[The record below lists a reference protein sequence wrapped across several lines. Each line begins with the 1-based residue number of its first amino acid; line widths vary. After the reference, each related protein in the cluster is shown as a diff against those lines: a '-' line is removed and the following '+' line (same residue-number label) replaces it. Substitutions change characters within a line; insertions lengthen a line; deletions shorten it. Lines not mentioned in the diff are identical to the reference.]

1 MTSKTGQASQS
12 LVAIASDNLHM
23 DQQEVTENQM
33 VDQHLTQLENL

>member
-1 MTSKTGQASQS
+1 MTSKTGQASLS
-12 LVAIASDNLHM
+12 LVAIALDNLHM